1 MATEVKLPDEAQGVE
16 NITVNRW
23 LVKAGDTVKNGDPLL
38 EVATE
43 KVDTQIQSP
52 ADGVVLQ
59 VNFGEGDIV
68 PPDAIL
74 ALVGSP
80 DDSNV
85 AVPARAPEEPE
96 QTEVKD
102 AKVKPLPSEETEKP
116 GPSR

>member
-23 LVKAGDTVKNGDPLL
+23 LVKVGDTVKNGDPLL

-74 ALVGSP
+74 ALIGSS
-80 DDSNV
+80 DESNV
-85 AVPARAPEEPE
+85 AVPARAGRARAYRS
-96 QTEVKD
+96 QGRQG
-102 AKVKPLPSEETEKP
+102 ETSAVGRDREAWA
-116 GPSR
+116 